1 MFPHLHEPPPLQQ
14 SLSFI
19 FFMAQRS
26 RSPAYFAD
34 TEGSDSEQFDM
45 DPPYWRN
52 KRDRKSGRD
61 RRVSI
66 RTPSEEDLYESGHTL
81 DQARRPPTPY
91 AITRHSSQSEVKKRT
106 NISKCDKAL
115 PVTDPSPAAAPRGTQ
130 TYNNP
135 AGSSAPTGINH
146 IFVHHSTTT
155 PNGLSSNAPQY
166 QTVQF
171 PGQQQ
176 APVFKMAEQLGHY
189 QNAGPPNNGVHFQPQ
204 TPDTSL
210 GPMYHHYIPR
220 SDGQAGAYM
229 VAPGMVAPGIVCHHL
244 DTLVTPAPLIM
255 SSPIAYLHSHP
266 ISHGQ
271 QAPFAIPNVTSY
283 PAVIASAPAIY
294 TTLGY
299 MTSEGCVTPREV
311 VVR

>member
-1 MFPHLHEPPPLQQ
+1 
-14 SLSFI
+14 
-19 FFMAQRS
+19 MAQRS

-34 TEGSDSEQFDM
+34 TEGSDFERSDM
-45 DPPYWRN
+45 EPAYWDS
-52 KRDRKSGRD
+52 KRDRKSERN

-66 RTPSEEDLYESGHTL
+66 RTPSEEDLHESGHTFE
-81 DQARRPPTPY
+81 QARRPPTPY
-91 AITRHSSQSEVKKRT
+91 AITRHSSHSEVKKRA
-106 NISKCDKAL
+106 NSSKCDKAL
-115 PVTDPSPAAAPRGTQ
+115 PLTTPSPAAAPPSTQ
-130 TYNNP
+130 IYNNP
-135 AGSSAPTGINH
+135 AGNPAPAGINH

-155 PNGLSSNAPQY
+155 PSSLYANAPHY

-171 PGQQQ
+171 PGQQP
-176 APVFKMAEQLGHY
+176 APFFKMAEQLGHY

-229 VAPGMVAPGIVCHHL
+229 VAPGMMAPGIVCHHF
-244 DTLVTPAPLIM
+244 DSFFYPAPFIM
-255 SSPIAYLHSHP
+255 SSPIAYHHSHH
-266 ISHGQ
+266 ITLGQ
-271 QAPFAIPNVTSY
+271 QALVATPNVALC
-283 PAVIASAPAIY
+283 PAVIASAPAMY

-299 MTSEGCVTPREV
+299 MALEGCVTPREL